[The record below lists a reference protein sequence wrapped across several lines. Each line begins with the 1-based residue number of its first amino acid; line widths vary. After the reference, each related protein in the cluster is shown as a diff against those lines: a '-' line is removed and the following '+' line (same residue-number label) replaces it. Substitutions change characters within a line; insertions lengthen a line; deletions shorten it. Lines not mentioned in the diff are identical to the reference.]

1 MSKQVKIKRL
11 TLCNFKGLRNV
22 TVEFSEDATTISGRN
37 GTGKTTIK
45 DAFSWL
51 LWGKDSEGNTDS
63 KFGIKTNDANGNF
76 IPDLEHEVSGTVE
89 VIDTETGAVDTVEF
103 RRVLVE
109 EWKVPNGETER
120 VLKGHHTDYFCNGVP
135 LKTKAE
141 YDKRIN
147 DIIPEAV
154 FKVITDPY
162 YFLTL
167 HWKAQREMLL
177 QIAGNVSEADVAK
190 DNAEFAALLAR
201 VTGKTLEDYKREV
214 AVQKNKIS
222 DRLEKIPTA
231 IDAITRVTPTAP
243 DYAALEAD
251 KARLEGELSEID
263 TAASSAA
270 EANRIA
276 YENAAKIQQQINE
289 RKTAQQKVFFEVKEA
304 ARNQAYKTNE
314 AYNNAARDLQ
324 TLDAQARS
332 VETAYSSDKARVQTR
347 IQQVQRYTE
356 EIKSQQDALRE
367 SWYKVNAEEFSGEA
381 ENLVCPLFNIC
392 CKDEEAKAAYN
403 ENREAARVKFGED
416 KGKRLNTIN
425 EKGKGLTTQIKQQE
439 AEISR
444 LNGELATLEAK
455 HSTETTDIAKRRALL
470 NKTLAESP
478 RVSTEPD
485 IKPETL
491 PEWVKLQGEIT
502 NLTAQLPTADTTSA
516 SNTAELRQR
525 KENITAQLKGVERLL
540 GVRTTIETNNAE
552 VAKLREEAAKLAQE
566 KADLQ
571 KEETLIDEFTTVRM
585 NEVERRVN
593 ALFSRVQFKM
603 YHTQIEDA
611 KQVPDCVCYIDGVR
625 YADKNTAGKVNAGLD
640 VINTLCAFHGVSA
653 PIFIDNAESV
663 NEFIPVNSQLVK
675 LVVSTEDFT
684 VTNR

>member
-22 TVEFSEDATTISGRN
+22 TVEFSADTTTISGRN
-37 GTGKTTIK
+37 GTGKTSIK

-76 IPDLEHEVSGTVE
+76 IPDLEHEVSGTFE
-89 VIDTETGAVDTVEF
+89 VIDTETGAFDTVEF

-177 QIAGNVSEADVAK
+177 QIAGEVSEAEVAK
-190 DNAEFAALLAR
+190 DNADFAALLAR

-251 KARLEGELSEID
+251 KTRLEGELSEID
-263 TAASSAA
+263 AAASSAA

-289 RKTAQQKVFFEVKEA
+289 RKTAQQKAVFEAKEA

-324 TLDAQARS
+324 TLEANERS
-332 VETAYSSDKARVQTR
+332 ESATYSSEKARIQTR
-347 IQQVQRYTE
+347 IQQVQRYKE
-356 EIKSQQDALRE
+356 ETKSQQDALRE
-367 SWYKVNAEEFSGEA
+367 EWYKVNAEEFSDQA
-381 ENLVCPLFNIC
+381 ESLVCPLFNIC

-403 ENREAARVKFGED
+403 ENREAAKAKFGDD
-416 KGKRLNTIN
+416 KEKRLNTIN
-425 EKGKGLTTQIKQQE
+425 DKGKGLTTQIEQQD
-439 AEISR
+439 AEIAR
-444 LNGELATLEAK
+444 LNGKLTTIEGKHMADATEFA
-455 HSTETTDIAKRRALL
+455 SRRAVL

-491 PEWVKLQGEIT
+491 PEWIKLQGEIT
-502 NLTAQLPTADTTSA
+502 ALTAQLPAADTANATNTAD
-516 SNTAELRQR
+516 LRQR

-552 VAKLREEAAKLAQE
+552 VAKLREEAAKLAQQ

-571 KEETLIDEFTTVRM
+571 KEETLIDNFTTARM

-603 YHTQIEDA
+603 YRTQIEDA

-663 NEFIPVNSQLVK
+663 NEFIPVNSQLIK
-675 LVVSTEDFT
+675 LEVSTEDFT

>member
-76 IPDLEHEVSGTVE
+76 IPDLEHEVSGMFE

-177 QIAGNVSEADVAK
+177 QIAGDVSEADVAK

-270 EANRIA
+270 EANRIQKDIA
-276 YENAAKIQQQINE
+276 NDKMEDSQFQEFLTAAFSNANRHLKQGGAFYIWHAGTEGLNF
-289 RKTAQQKVFFEVKEA
+289 KTAIKNVGWELKQMLIWVKNNIVLGRQDYQWQHEPCCYGWKPGAGHYFVDNRSQRTVFEDETPDFDSMTKAELKELLQKVC
-304 ARNQAYKTNE
+304 
-314 AYNNAARDLQ
+314 
-324 TLDAQARS
+324 
-332 VETAYSSDKARVQTR
+332 
-347 IQQVQRYTE
+347 
-356 EIKSQQDALRE
+356 ALPSTVIR
-367 SWYKVNAEEFSGEA
+367 
-381 ENLVCPLFNIC
+381 
-392 CKDEEAKAAYN
+392 
-403 ENREAARVKFGED
+403 ED
-416 KGKRLNTIN
+416 KPLRSADHPTMKPLKLMGRLIRNSTRPG
-425 EKGKGLTTQIKQQE
+425 EVVLDLFGGSGSTLMA
-439 AEISR
+439 AEQLGRVCYSI
-444 LNGELATLEAK
+444 EL
-455 HSTETTDIAKRRALL
+455 D
-470 NKTLAESP
+470 P
-478 RVSTEPD
+478 
-485 IKPETL
+485 
-491 PEWVKLQGEIT
+491 
-502 NLTAQLPTADTTSA
+502 
-516 SNTAELRQR
+516 
-525 KENITAQLKGVERLL
+525 
-540 GVRTTIETNNAE
+540 
-552 VAKLREEAAKLAQE
+552 
-566 KADLQ
+566 
-571 KEETLIDEFTTVRM
+571 
-585 NEVERRVN
+585 
-593 ALFSRVQFKM
+593 
-603 YHTQIEDA
+603 
-611 KQVPDCVCYIDGVR
+611 CYID
-625 YADKNTAGKVNAGLD
+625 
-640 VINTLCAFHGVSA
+640 VIIKRWEEYTGEKAQYLGNCA
-653 PIFIDNAESV
+653 
-663 NEFIPVNSQLVK
+663 NETENSNENK
-675 LVVSTEDFT
+675 K
-684 VTNR
+684 

>member
-1 MSKQVKIKRL
+1 M
-11 TLCNFKGLRNV
+11 
-22 TVEFSEDATTISGRN
+22 
-37 GTGKTTIK
+37 
-45 DAFSWL
+45 
-51 LWGKDSEGNTDS
+51 
-63 KFGIKTNDANGNF
+63 
-76 IPDLEHEVSGTVE
+76 
-89 VIDTETGAVDTVEF
+89 
-103 RRVLVE
+103 
-109 EWKVPNGETER
+109 
-120 VLKGHHTDYFCNGVP
+120 
-135 LKTKAE
+135 
-141 YDKRIN
+141 
-147 DIIPEAV
+147 
-154 FKVITDPY
+154 
-162 YFLTL
+162 
-167 HWKAQREMLL
+167 
-177 QIAGNVSEADVAK
+177 
-190 DNAEFAALLAR
+190 
-201 VTGKTLEDYKREV
+201 
-214 AVQKNKIS
+214 
-222 DRLEKIPTA
+222 
-231 IDAITRVTPTAP
+231 
-243 DYAALEAD
+243 
-251 KARLEGELSEID
+251 
-263 TAASSAA
+263 
-270 EANRIA
+270 
-276 YENAAKIQQQINE
+276 
-289 RKTAQQKVFFEVKEA
+289 
-304 ARNQAYKTNE
+304 
-314 AYNNAARDLQ
+314 
-324 TLDAQARS
+324 
-332 VETAYSSDKARVQTR
+332 
-347 IQQVQRYTE
+347 
-356 EIKSQQDALRE
+356 
-367 SWYKVNAEEFSGEA
+367 NAEEFSGEA

-416 KGKRLNTIN
+416 KEKRLNTIN
-425 EKGKGLTTQIKQQE
+425 EKGKGLTTQIEQQE

-455 HSTETTDIAKRRALL
+455 HSTETTDITKRRALL

-502 NLTAQLPTADTTSA
+502 SLTAQLPTADTTSA

-525 KENITAQLKGVERLL
+525 KESITAQLKDVERLL

-571 KEETLIDEFTTVRM
+571 NEETLIDEFTTARM

-603 YHTQIEDA
+603 YRTQIEDA